1 MYDLNKLFVMQDEE
15 EVMDG
20 GPGCPHSEHVEEN
33 MQVLP
38 VLRIC
43 RYCSLTNC

>member
-1 MYDLNKLFVMQDEE
+1 MQDEE

-33 MQVLP
+33 AQNMP
-38 VLRIC
+38 VSRIH
-43 RYCSLTNC
+43 RYCSLTNCEQ